1 MPLTPLWA
9 HPKRLMTNG
18 ATIARQFAGV
28 PKGTGFLMAKARP
41 GQVRSGSWRRGAAGG
56 GKEERGVW
64 KVWAVQAAEGSGGW

>member
-1 MPLTPLWA
+1 MPLSPLWA
-9 HPKRLMTNG
+9 HPERLMTNG

-41 GQVRSGSWRRGAAGG
+41 DQARQLAA
-56 GKEERGVW
+56 ECSRGVW